1 MSLVSQCCHLAVLPL
16 TALWIAC
23 APPAA
28 AQEKKLEITMIFQTE
43 EGFGFF
49 NPVKKGAEDAAAMAG
64 AHVDFQYAGGSLER
78 YKSLVGKA
86 LSAKPDGVALTIIDD
101 RAYREEVC
109 ALVKAG
115 IPVIAYNV
123 DDSKGA
129 RGSCRLAFIGQ
140 DFVAT
145 GYLIGKR
152 MIAEADIKA
161 GDLVLTPVDS
171 PDAVYA
177 ILRQRGVDKAMKE
190 VGARTEILGAGF
202 KDAEIL
208 ANQMKYLSSHPNV
221 KAIIGIGLPQVEMA
235 IKATES
241 LKRPIPIGGFDLS
254 QSIIDGIKSG
264 KVVATVDQQPY
275 TQGFYA
281 VMQLIHKVRY
291 GLYPSDMKTGGDGL
305 VDKTNYKL
313 SEAGLGKRR

>member
-1 MSLVSQCCHLAVLPL
+1 MPLLNKSVRNLSVLVASAWLAATQPV
-16 TALWIAC
+16 
-23 APPAA
+23 AA
-28 AQEKKLEITMIFQTE
+28 EDKKLEITMIFQTE

-49 NPVKKGAEDAAAMAG
+49 NPVKKGAEEAAAMGG
-64 AHVDFQYAGGSLER
+64 AHVTFQYANGSVDR
-78 YKSLVGKA
+78 YKSLVAKA
-86 LSAKPDGVALTIIDD
+86 ATAKADGVALTIIDD
-101 RAYREEVC
+101 RAYRDEVC
-109 ALVKAG
+109 ALTKAG
-115 IPVIAYNV
+115 IPVVAYNV

-129 RGSCRLAFIGQ
+129 KGSCRMAFIGQ

-152 MIAEADIKA
+152 MIAEADIKS

-190 VGARTEILGAGF
+190 VGAHTEILGAGF

-208 ANQMKYLSSHPNV
+208 AAQVKYLTAHPNV

-235 IKATES
+235 LKATEAV
-241 LKRPIPIGGFDLS
+241 KRSIPIGGFDLS
-254 QSIIDGIKSG
+254 QNVIDAIKAG

-275 TQGFYA
+275 TQGFYS

-305 VDKTNYKL
+305 VDKTNYKQ
-313 SEAGLGKRR
+313 SEAELGKRR

>member
-1 MSLVSQCCHLAVLPL
+1 MFLSIPCSRLAALLLASLWIGCASLAV
-16 TALWIAC
+16 
-23 APPAA
+23 

-49 NPVKKGAEDAAAMAG
+49 NPVKKGAEEAAAMGG
-64 AHVDFQYAGGSLER
+64 AHVSFQYAGGSVER
-78 YKSLVGKA
+78 YQSLVAKA

-101 RAYREEVC
+101 RAYRDEVC

-115 IPVIAYNV
+115 IPVVAYNV

-129 RGSCRLAFIGQ
+129 KGSCRMAFIGQ

-208 ANQMKYLSSHPNV
+208 ASQLKYLGSHPNV

-235 IKATES
+235 LKATQS
-241 LKRPIPIGGFDLS
+241 LKRNIPIGGFDLS
-254 QSIIDGIKSG
+254 QTIIDAIKSG
-264 KVVATVDQQPY
+264 KVMATMDQQPY
-275 TQGFYA
+275 TQGFYS
-281 VMQLIHKVRY
+281 VMQLIHKLRY
-291 GLYPSDMKTGGDGL
+291 GLYPSDMRTGGNGL
-305 VDKTNYKL
+305 VDKSNYRQ
-313 SEAGLGKRR
+313 SEAELGKRR